1 MPVSDMLGLQAK
13 LKEKKHETSE
23 LQLAWLNQAT

>member
-1 MPVSDMLGLQAK
+1 MLASDMLGLQAK
-13 LKEKKHETSE
+13 SKEKKRGTSE